1 MIGAVIGDIIGS
13 RFEFNNHRSEDFTL
27 FTEKSVVTDDT
38 ILSIATADCLL
49 HNKEYASTYQL
60 YAQKYPNGNYGGMF
74 SKWVYESD
82 PKPYGSFGNGSGMR
96 VSPVGW
102 FFSSLEDTLKEAEK
116 SAVVTHN
123 HPEGIKG
130 AQSIA
135 MAIYLARNGSSK
147 EEIKSA
153 IESKF
158 NYALDFNLDTLR
170 KTNKFDETCQVTVPQ
185 SIYCFLISNSFE
197 DAIRKA
203 ISIGGDS
210 DTIACMT
217 GGIAEA
223 FYKEISD
230 DILANTKKVI
240 PLVFWDIWEEFL
252 RRVGGRY

>member
-1 MIGAVIGDIIGS
+1 MIGTLIGDIIGS

-49 HNKEYASTYQL
+49 HNKEYANTYQV

-74 SKWVYESD
+74 SKWMYAID

-102 FFSSLEDTLKEAEK
+102 FFSNLEDTLKEAEK
-116 SAVVTHN
+116 SAAVTHN
-123 HPEGIKG
+123 HPEGVKG

-135 MAIYLARNGSSK
+135 MAIFLARNGSSK

-158 NYALDFNLDTLR
+158 NYALDFQLDILR
-170 KTNKFDETCQVTVPQ
+170 STNKFDETCQVTVPQ

-223 FYKEISD
+223 FYKEISEE
-230 DILANTKKVI
+230 ILANAKKVI
-240 PLVFWDIWEEFL
+240 PLEFWEIWEEFKG
-252 RRVGGRY
+252 RVGV

>member
-27 FTEKSVVTDDT
+27 FTEKSKVTDDT
-38 ILSIATADCLL
+38 ILTIATADCLL
-49 HNKEYASTYQL
+49 HNKEYANTYQV
-60 YAQKYPNGNYGGMF
+60 YSQKYPNGNYGGMF
-74 SKWVYESD
+74 SEWIYASN
-82 PKPYGSFGNGSGMR
+82 PKPYDSFGNGSGMR

-102 FFSSLEDTLKEAEK
+102 FYSNPEDTLKEAEK

-123 HPEGIKG
+123 HPEGVKG

-135 MAIYLARNGSSK
+135 MAIFLARNGSSK

-158 NYALDFNLDTLR
+158 NYALDFQLDILR

-185 SIYCFLISNSFE
+185 SIYCILISNSFE

-223 FYKEISD
+223 FYKEISE
-230 DILANTKKVI
+230 DILANAQKVI
-240 PLVFWDIWEEFL
+240 PLEFWDIWEEFKD
-252 RRVGGRY
+252 RVGA

>member
-27 FTEKSVVTDDT
+27 FTEKSKVTDDT
-38 ILSIATADCLL
+38 ILTIATADCLL
-49 HNKEYASTYQL
+49 HNKEYANTYQL

-74 SKWVYESD
+74 SKWMYTSE

-96 VSPVGW
+96 VSPIGW
-102 FFSSLEDTLKEAEK
+102 FYSNLEDTLKEAEK
-116 SAVVTHN
+116 SAAVTHN

-135 MAIYLARNGSSK
+135 LAIYLARMGSSK

-158 NYALDFNLDTLR
+158 NYVLDFQLDSLR
-170 KTNKFDETCQVTVPQ
+170 KTNKFDETCGVTVPQ
-185 SIYCFLISNSFE
+185 SIYCFLISSSFE

-223 FYKEISD
+223 FYKEISE
-230 DILANTKKVI
+230 DILANAQKVI
-240 PLVFWDIWEEFL
+240 PLEFWKIWEEF
-252 RRVGGRY
+252 RGRVGE

>member
-74 SKWVYESD
+74 SKWMYAPN

-102 FFSSLEDTLKEAEK
+102 FFSNLEDTLKEAEK
-116 SAVVTHN
+116 SAAVTHN

-135 MAIYLARNGSSK
+135 MAIFLARMGSSK
-147 EEIKSA
+147 QEIKSA

-158 NYALDFNLDTLR
+158 NYNLDFNLDTLR
-170 KTNKFDETCQVTVPQ
+170 KTNKFDETCQITVPQ

-223 FYKEISD
+223 FYKEISEE
-230 DILANTKKVI
+230 ILANAKKVI
-240 PLVFWDIWEEFL
+240 PTEFWEIWEEFQD
-252 RRVGGRY
+252 RVGA

>member
-1 MIGAVIGDIIGS
+1 
-13 RFEFNNHRSEDFTL
+13 
-27 FTEKSVVTDDT
+27 
-38 ILSIATADCLL
+38 
-49 HNKEYASTYQL
+49 
-60 YAQKYPNGNYGGMF
+60 
-74 SKWVYESD
+74 
-82 PKPYGSFGNGSGMR
+82 MR

-116 SAVVTHN
+116 SAAVTHN

-135 MAIYLARNGSSK
+135 MAIFLARMGSSK

-223 FYKEISD
+223 FYKVISE
-230 DILANTKKVI
+230 DILANVKKVI
-240 PLVFWDIWEEFL
+240 PLALWGIWEEF
-252 RRVGGRY
+252 RGRVGGGKIF

>member
-1 MIGAVIGDIIGS
+1 MIGSLIGDIIGS

-49 HNKEYASTYQL
+49 HNKEYANTYQV

-74 SKWVYESD
+74 SKWMYATD

-102 FFSSLEDTLKEAEK
+102 FFSNLEDTLKEAEK
-116 SAVVTHN
+116 SAAVTHN
-123 HPEGIKG
+123 HPEGVKG

-135 MAIYLARNGSSK
+135 MAIFLARNGSSK

-158 NYALDFNLDTLR
+158 NYALDFQLDILR
-170 KTNKFDETCQVTVPQ
+170 NTNKFDETCQVTVPQ

-223 FYKEISD
+223 FYKEISEE
-230 DILANTKKVI
+230 ILANAKKVI
-240 PLVFWDIWEEFL
+240 PLEFWEIWEEFKG
-252 RRVGGRY
+252 RVGV

>member
-27 FTEKSVVTDDT
+27 FTEESKVTDDT
-38 ILSIATADCLL
+38 ILTIATADCLL
-49 HNKEYASTYQL
+49 YNKEYAKIYQL

-74 SKWVYESD
+74 SKWMYTSE

-102 FFSSLEDTLKEAEK
+102 FYSNPEDTLKEAEK

-135 MAIYLARNGSSK
+135 LAIYLARMGSSK

-158 NYALDFNLDTLR
+158 KYTLDFQLDSLR
-170 KTNKFDETCQVTVPQ
+170 KINKFDETCQVTVPQ

-223 FYKEISD
+223 FYKMIPE
-230 DILANTKKVI
+230 DILATAEKVI
-240 PLVFWDIWEEFL
+240 PLEFWKIWEEFSG
-252 RRVGGRY
+252 RVGE

>member
-27 FTEKSVVTDDT
+27 FTESSKITDDT
-38 ILSIATADCLL
+38 ILTIATADCLL
-49 HNKEYASTYQL
+49 HNKEYANTYQL

-74 SKWVYESD
+74 SKWMYAPN

-116 SAVVTHN
+116 SAAVTHN

-135 MAIYLARNGSSK
+135 MAIFLARNGSSK

-153 IESKF
+153 IGSKF
-158 NYALDFNLDTLR
+158 KYTLDFNLDTLR
-170 KTNKFDETCQVTVPQ
+170 KTNTFDETCQVTVPQ

-230 DILANTKKVI
+230 DILVNAKKVI
-240 PLVFWDIWEEFL
+240 PLAFWGIWEEF
-252 RRVGGRY
+252 RDRVGFR

>member
-27 FTEKSVVTDDT
+27 FTDESKVTDDT
-38 ILSIATADCLL
+38 ILTIATADCLL
-49 HNKEYASTYQL
+49 HNKEYANTYQQ

-74 SKWVYESD
+74 SKWIYTSE

-96 VSPVGW
+96 VSPIGW
-102 FFSSLEDTLKEAEK
+102 FYSNLEDTLKEAEK
-116 SAVVTHN
+116 SAAVTHN

-135 MAIYLARNGSSK
+135 LAIYLARNGSSK

-153 IESKF
+153 IEFKF
-158 NYALDFNLDTLR
+158 NYVLDFQLDSLR
-170 KTNKFDETCQVTVPQ
+170 KTNKFDETCGVTVPQ
-185 SIYCFLISNSFE
+185 SIYCFLISSSFE
-197 DAIRKA
+197 DAISKA

-223 FYKEISD
+223 FYKEISEE
-230 DILANTKKVI
+230 ILANAKKVI
-240 PLVFWDIWEEFL
+240 PIEFWKIWEEF
-252 RRVGGRY
+252 RGRVGE

>member
-27 FTEKSVVTDDT
+27 FTEESKVTDDT
-38 ILSIATADCLL
+38 ILTIATADCLL
-49 HNKEYASTYQL
+49 HNKEYANTYQL

-74 SKWVYESD
+74 SKWMYTSE

-102 FFSSLEDTLKEAEK
+102 FYSNLEDTLKEAEK
-116 SAVVTHN
+116 SAAVTHN

-135 MAIYLARNGSSK
+135 LAIYLARMGSSK

-153 IESKF
+153 IEFKF
-158 NYALDFNLDTLR
+158 NYVLDFQLDSLR
-170 KTNKFDETCQVTVPQ
+170 KTNKFDETCGVTVPQ

-223 FYKEISD
+223 FYKVIPE
-230 DILANTKKVI
+230 DILANAQKVI
-240 PLVFWDIWEEFL
+240 PLEFWKIWEEF
-252 RRVGGRY
+252 RGRVGE

>member
-27 FTEKSVVTDDT
+27 FTDESKVTDDT
-38 ILSIATADCLL
+38 ILTIATADCLL
-49 HNKEYASTYQL
+49 HNKEYANTYQQ

-74 SKWVYESD
+74 SKWMYTSE

-102 FFSSLEDTLKEAEK
+102 FYSNLEDTLKEAEK
-116 SAVVTHN
+116 SAAVTHN

-135 MAIYLARNGSSK
+135 LAIYLARMGSSK

-153 IESKF
+153 IEFKF
-158 NYALDFNLDTLR
+158 NYVLDFQLDSLR
-170 KTNKFDETCQVTVPQ
+170 KTNKFDETCGVTVPQ

-223 FYKEISD
+223 FYKEISEE
-230 DILANTKKVI
+230 ILANAKKVI
-240 PLVFWDIWEEFL
+240 PIEFWKIWEEF
-252 RRVGGRY
+252 RGRVGE

>member
-27 FTEKSVVTDDT
+27 FTEKSKVTDDT
-38 ILSIATADCLL
+38 ILTIATADCLL
-49 HNKEYASTYQL
+49 HNKEYANTYQQ

-74 SKWVYESD
+74 SKWIYTSE

-102 FFSSLEDTLKEAEK
+102 FYSNPEDTLKEAEK
-116 SAVVTHN
+116 SAAVTHN

-135 MAIYLARNGSSK
+135 LAIYLARMGSSK

-153 IESKF
+153 IEFKF
-158 NYALDFNLDTLR
+158 NYVLDFQLDSLR
-170 KTNKFDETCQVTVPQ
+170 KKNKFDETCGVTVPQ
-185 SIYCFLISNSFE
+185 SIYCFLISSSFE

-223 FYKEISD
+223 FYKEIPE
-230 DILANTKKVI
+230 DILEKTKEI
-240 PLVFWDIWEEFL
+240 LPQDFWNIWVEF
-252 RRVGGRY
+252 RNRAGE